1 MKNEIVIQATFRCS
15 TLWKFFC
22 KYCLLLGWS
31 VFALGGVFWIVSSLI
46 GGVSDNI
53 GELIFGLVVV
63 GIFGGA
69 TIMYVIPMVWGDE
82 IITFS
87 NESVTLHERFITIP
101 WKNIISVKRY
111 SNLGLRTKFE
121 SVEFT
126 YKLKIGKNEP
136 STQSIE
142 IEPFATAY
150 TARQIVKMA
159 KKFQNN

>member
-1 MKNEIVIQATFRCS
+1 MIQATFRCS

-22 KYCLLLGWS
+22 KYCLLLVWS
-31 VFALGGVFWIVSSLI
+31 IFAFGGVFTIISSLI
-46 GGVSDNI
+46 GGLSDNI
-53 GELIFGLVVV
+53 GGLIFGLVVV

-69 TIMYVIPMVWGDE
+69 TIMSVIPMIWGDE

-101 WKNIISVKRY
+101 WENIISVKRC

-126 YKLKIGKNEP
+126 YVLKIGKIEP
-136 STQSIE
+136 HTLSIE

-159 KKFQNN
+159 KKFHNFERK